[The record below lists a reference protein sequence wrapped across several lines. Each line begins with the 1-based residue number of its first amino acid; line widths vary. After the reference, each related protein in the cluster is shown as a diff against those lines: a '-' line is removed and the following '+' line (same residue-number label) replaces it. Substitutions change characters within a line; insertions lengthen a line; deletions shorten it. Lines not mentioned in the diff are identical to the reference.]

1 MREIKFRGKI
11 VGSNTGYYE
20 QDWMFGD
27 LVRELK
33 TNKTFIMDL
42 SHVDENTTLTEVM
55 LEVVPETIGQYT
67 GLKDKNGKE
76 IYEGDILTD
85 YESYGTNEEG
95 LEEMDFYVVEW
106 DETNAKFICRLWDET
121 VGDDFEN
128 CDISDLEVFGNIY
141 EDKDRIKSD

>member
-1 MREIKFRGKI
+1 MREIKFRVWDNKRNFMDYEPQI
-11 VGSNTGYYE
+11 TIDMGYINNIGVVDCNGDFRPYKYE
-20 QDWMFGD
+20 I
-27 LVRELK
+27 
-33 TNKTFIMDL
+33 IM
-42 SHVDENTTLTEVM
+42 
-55 LEVVPETIGQYT
+55 QYT

-85 YESYGTNEEG
+85 YVSYGTNEEG

-141 EDKDRIKSD
+141 EDKDRIKSDNK